1 MTSCQWLLCAQR
13 ASKDSGLSQGMQ
25 LQCLREGKAKRTR
38 PTDMTGT
45 DRYRHRYRHRY
56 RTGTG
61 TGVGA
66 DVLCGVERVSLLFT
80 ASRRVIHQQID
91 GNVAQRRFHK
101 H

>member
-25 LQCLREGKAKRTR
+25 LQCLRERKTERTR

-45 DRYRHRYRHRY
+45 GTS
-56 RTGTG
+56 TGTG
-61 TGVGA
+61 TGTGTGAGA

-80 ASRRVIHQQID
+80 ASRRVIDQQID